1 MLLIQT
7 IVPAAL
13 VFLVFIIGHFFI
25 SSSGSGLYI
34 SELDIELDET
44 LEVPEDVNPMD
55 IDPDTGLILPDK
67 YNYLK
72 IENVFS
78 GKLVGSEKLFSIE
91 VALLTKQPT
100 ISSDLFI
107 SALYE
112 MEPDLVAEITKV
124 ILEVTYEQLTAHD
137 GREKLT
143 LAIQDHLNDYLVE
156 EKDMFPGVTSVFI
169 TNLNIV

>member
-13 VFLVFIIGHFFI
+13 VFLIFIIGHFFI

>member
-1 MLLIQT
+1 MLLFQT
-7 IVPAAL
+7 IIPAVL
-13 VFLVFIIGHFFI
+13 VFVIFIIGHFFI

-34 SELDIELDET
+34 SEINIEIDEP
-44 LEVPEDVNPMD
+44 LELQEDVNPID

-72 IENVFS
+72 IENIFS

-112 MEPDLVAEITKV
+112 IEADVVAEITKV
-124 ILEVTYEQLTAHD
+124 ILEVTYEQITAHD

-143 LAIQDHLNDYLVE
+143 MAIKDHVNEWLVE
-156 EKDMFPGVTSVFI
+156 EKDMFPGITGVFL

>member
-1 MLLIQT
+1 MLLFQT
-7 IVPAAL
+7 IVPAIL
-13 VFLVFIIGHFFI
+13 VFLTFIIGHFFI

-34 SELDIELDET
+34 SEVIIESEEISEL
-44 LEVPEDVNPMD
+44 PEDVNPID
-55 IDPDTGLILPDK
+55 IDPDTGLLLPDK

-143 LAIQDHLNDYLVE
+143 IAIQDHLNEYLVE

>member
-1 MLLIQT
+1 MLLFQT
-7 IVPAAL
+7 IIPAVL
-13 VFLVFIIGHFFI
+13 VFVIFIIGHFFI

-34 SELDIELDET
+34 SEINIEIDEP
-44 LEVPEDVNPMD
+44 LELQEDVNPID

-72 IENVFS
+72 IENIFS

-112 MEPDLVAEITKV
+112 IEADVVAEITKV
-124 ILEVTYEQLTAHD
+124 ILEVTYEQITALD

-143 LAIQDHLNDYLVE
+143 MAIKDHVNEWLVE
-156 EKDMFPGVTSVFI
+156 EKDMFPGITGVFL

>member
-1 MLLIQT
+1 MLLFQT
-7 IVPAAL
+7 IVPAIL
-13 VFLVFIIGHFFI
+13 VFLTFIFGHFFI

-34 SELDIELDET
+34 SEVIIETEEISELPD
-44 LEVPEDVNPMD
+44 DVNPID
-55 IDPDTGLILPDK
+55 IDPDTGLLLPDK

-143 LAIQDHLNDYLVE
+143 IAIQDHLNEYLVE

>member
-1 MLLIQT
+1 MLLFQT
-7 IVPAAL
+7 IVPAIL
-13 VFLVFIIGHFFI
+13 VFLTFIIGHFFI

-34 SELDIELDET
+34 SEVIVEPEEMSELA
-44 LEVPEDVNPMD
+44 EDVNPID
-55 IDPDTGLILPDK
+55 IDPDTGLLLPDK

-124 ILEVTYEQLTAHD
+124 ILELTYEQLTAHD

-143 LAIQDHLNDYLVE
+143 LAIQDHLNEYLVE